1 MARSGFKSQNSAK
14 NNKIIRHEN
23 TNIKR
28 RNRYR

>member
-23 TNIKR
+23 NDIKCR
-28 RNRYR
+28 SRYR